1 MVCID
6 FIAII
11 SNIIQNIG
19 SNISNI
25 FKYRS
30 KCCNH
35 ITYYNCRS
43 KHEFFNTWTKT
54 IAPTVESPIR

>member
-6 FIAII
+6 FITII
-11 SNIIQNIG
+11 SNRIQNIG

-25 FKYRS
+25 FKCRS

-43 KHEFFNTWTKT
+43 KNEFYNTWTKT
-54 IAPTVESPIR
+54 ITPSVESPI